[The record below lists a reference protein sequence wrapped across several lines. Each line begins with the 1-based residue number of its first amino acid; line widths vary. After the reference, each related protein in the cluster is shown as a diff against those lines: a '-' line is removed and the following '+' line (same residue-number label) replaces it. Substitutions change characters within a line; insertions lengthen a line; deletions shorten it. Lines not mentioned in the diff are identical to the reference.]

1 LTHVSGELTGSNE
14 RVSPIAMMRAHV
26 ASRHTNARNAA
37 VTAFTQPI
45 RMSPPAWTAP
55 TVQMS
60 AHPPPHRA
68 AMEGRF
74 SACFACGRTK
84 IGWGKEPVKKREAL
98 SIFEA
103 EMLSQSVS
111 YDFFPTIDIRKVIY

>member
-1 LTHVSGELTGSNE
+1 
-14 RVSPIAMMRAHV
+14 
-26 ASRHTNARNAA
+26 
-37 VTAFTQPI
+37 
-45 RMSPPAWTAP
+45 MSPPAWTAP

-111 YDFFPTIDIRKVIY
+111 YDFFPTIDIRKVIYYRACTP